1 MAILAQILLQTSIDP
16 CTFVEYHKAYYPD
29 VVALCGRSKSTA
41 GSSEQPMT
49 IEAVVFDLDGTIV
62 KFNLDYKAARAEVIE
77 FLVNQGFPRS
87 VFSINES
94 VFEML
99 KKTEIYMKNHRVDK
113 DFLKVK
119 KDVLS
124 IMEKY
129 EMESAKSTQLVPG
142 ILETLQALKKMK
154 LKLGLFTVN
163 SRNATEHILST
174 FRLKTFFKTIV
185 TRDSVSFVKPNP
197 MHLGT
202 VLKSLKAKPEQTIV
216 VGDSTMDMKSA
227 QELDVYSVGTS
238 TGFATPEQLTQ
249 AGANCLISSP
259 LDLTEL
265 IEKLNQN
272 NTTRADTGPR
282 GQQ

>member
-1 MAILAQILLQTSIDP
+1 
-16 CTFVEYHKAYYPD
+16 
-29 VVALCGRSKSTA
+29 
-41 GSSEQPMT
+41 MT

-87 VFSINES
+87 IFSINES

-99 KKTEIYMKNHRVDK
+99 KKTEIYMQNHKVDNK
-113 DFLKVK
+113 DFLKLK

-142 ILETLQALKKMK
+142 ILETLQTLKKMK

-163 SRNATEHILST
+163 SRKATEYILST
-174 FRLKTFFKTIV
+174 FRLKPFFKTVV
-185 TRDSVSFVKPNP
+185 TRDSVSFVKPDP
-197 MHLGT
+197 IHLET
-202 VLKSLKAKPEQTIV
+202 VLKSLKAEPEDALV
-216 VGDSTMDMKSA
+216 VGDSAMDMRSA
-227 QELDVYSVGTS
+227 QELDVFAVGTS

-259 LDLTEL
+259 LDLAEL

-272 NTTRADTGPR
+272 GVARADIRLR

>member
-1 MAILAQILLQTSIDP
+1 
-16 CTFVEYHKAYYPD
+16 
-29 VVALCGRSKSTA
+29 
-41 GSSEQPMT
+41 MT

-87 VFSINES
+87 IFSINES

-99 KKTEIYMKNHRVDK
+99 KKTEIYMQNHKVDNK
-113 DFLKVK
+113 DFLKLK

-142 ILETLQALKKMK
+142 ILETLQTLKKMK

-163 SRNATEHILST
+163 SRKATEHILST
-174 FRLKTFFKTIV
+174 FRLKPFFKTVV

-197 MHLGT
+197 IHLET
-202 VLKSLKAKPEQTIV
+202 VLKSLKVEPADALV
-216 VGDSTMDMKSA
+216 VGDSAMDMRSA
-227 QELDVYSVGTS
+227 QELDVFAVGTS

-259 LDLTEL
+259 LDLAEL

-272 NTTRADTGPR
+272 GVARADIRLR

>member
-1 MAILAQILLQTSIDP
+1 
-16 CTFVEYHKAYYPD
+16 
-29 VVALCGRSKSTA
+29 
-41 GSSEQPMT
+41 MT

-87 VFSINES
+87 IFSMNES

-99 KKTEIYMKNHRVDK
+99 RKTEIYMQNHKVDK

-119 KDVLS
+119 EDVLG

-142 ILETLQALKKMK
+142 ILEALHALKKMK

-163 SRNATEHILST
+163 SRKATEHILST
-174 FRLKTFFKTIV
+174 FRLKSFFKTVV

-197 MHLGT
+197 IHLET
-202 VLKSLKAKPEQTIV
+202 VLKSLKVRPEDALV
-216 VGDSTMDMKSA
+216 VGDSTMDMRSA
-227 QELDVYSVGTS
+227 QELDVFAVGTS

-259 LDLTEL
+259 LDLGEL

-272 NTTRADTGPR
+272 DVARAGVRLR

>member
-1 MAILAQILLQTSIDP
+1 MLVRRHPINS
-16 CTFVEYHKAYYPD
+16 
-29 VVALCGRSKSTA
+29 
-41 GSSEQPMT
+41 GSSERPLT

-77 FLVNQGFPRS
+77 FLVNQGLPKS

-94 VFEML
+94 VFKML
-99 KKTEIYMKNHRVDK
+99 EKAEIYMKNHKVGK
-113 DFLKVK
+113 DFLKLK
-119 KDVLS
+119 KDILS

-129 EMESAKSTQLVPG
+129 EMQSAKSTQLVPG
-142 ILETLQALKKMK
+142 ILETLRALKKMK

-163 SRNATEHILST
+163 SKKATEHVLST
-174 FRLKTFFKTIV
+174 FRLKPYFSTVV

-197 MHLGT
+197 IHLET
-202 VLKSLKAKPEQTIV
+202 ALKALKAKPEETIV

-227 QELDVYSVGTS
+227 QELDVFAVGTS

-259 LDLTEL
+259 LDLIEL
-265 IEKLNQN
+265 VEKLS
-272 NTTRADTGPR
+272 PKP
-282 GQQ
+282 

>member
-1 MAILAQILLQTSIDP
+1 MI
-16 CTFVEYHKAYYPD
+16 VK
-29 VVALCGRSKSTA
+29 
-41 GSSEQPMT
+41 
-49 IEAVVFDLDGTIV
+49 AVVFDLDGTIV
-62 KFNLDYKAARAEVIE
+62 EFNLDYKAARAEVIQ
-77 FLVNQGFPRS
+77 FLSSRGFPQS

-99 KKTEIYMKNHRVDK
+99 KKAQIYVQNHRAVNK
-113 DFLKVK
+113 DFSKLK
-119 KDVLS
+119 KDVLN

-129 EMESAKSTQLVPG
+129 EIESAKSTQLVPG
-142 ILETLQALKKMK
+142 ILEALRALSKMK

-163 SRNATEHILST
+163 SWKATEHILST
-174 FRLKTFFKTIV
+174 FRLKPFFKTVV

-197 MHLGT
+197 IHLET
-202 VLKSLKAKPEQTIV
+202 VLKSLKTKPEETIV

-227 QELDVYSVGTS
+227 QELNVFAVGTS

-265 IEKLNQN
+265 IERLNQKEHDAS
-272 NTTRADTGPR
+272 RH
-282 GQQ
+282 